1 MKIMK
6 LINNDN
12 WYQADKGKHFILT
25 EKGKAE
31 VASYRDK
38 TVGEPTSDYDTQAV
52 AWSVDAGYEIEV
64 PIPDWVI
71 KTGYEVVYNHE
82 GYVLTAGNP
91 CIFPDRTLAE
101 NYMRNYQNHPWF
113 NHELYIRE
121 AVYEGRD
128 LKPCKEHNGKQ
139 VYNQSWY
146 YGTNALKIGDYVEQ
160 SIVDDLMNC
169 LMPACMRSDCSQLG
183 EPSSHRI
190 DENDG
195 KTKSTYAT
203 FKRIAEDAWEYC
215 GDCFRGE
222 SVRRGA
228 ELKYI

>member
-1 MKIMK
+1 MK
-6 LINNDN
+6 LINNN
-12 WYQADKGKHFILT
+12 KWYEADKGKHFVLT

-31 VASYRDK
+31 VASYHYM

-52 AWSVDAGYEIEV
+52 AWSVDAGYEIEA
-64 PIPDWVI
+64 PILDWTI
-71 KTGYEVVYNHE
+71 TTGYEVVYDNRD
-82 GYVLTAGNP
+82 YTISVGNP

-101 NYMRNYQNHPWF
+101 NYMRNYQSRPWF

-121 AVYEGRD
+121 AVYEGKE
-128 LKPCKEHNGKQ
+128 LKPCKEYDGKQ

-146 YGTNALKIGDYVEQ
+146 YGTDALKIGDYVEY

-183 EPSSHRI
+183 EPSSHRV
-190 DENDG
+190 DDSTG
-195 KTKSTYAT
+195 KVKATYET
-203 FKRIAEDAWEYC
+203 FKRIASDVWEYC

-222 SVRRGA
+222 NVRRGT
-228 ELKYI
+228 ELKYV